1 MATNPKNL
9 SKESLDLNLNSRL
22 FKIYKNLK
30 HESLKCNTYFQAYEE
45 LFSKYIGKEIIF
57 VEIGVLH
64 GGSLFMWKE
73 YFGNKAR
80 IIGIDLHPKAKE
92 LEKYGFDIFIG
103 SQSDINFWK
112 DFYAKVG
119 KIDILLDD
127 GGHENNQQIITLNE
141 SIPNIKDGG
150 IILTEDTHTS
160 YFKKFGNPSK
170 YSFINYTKYL
180 VDVVNSRFPSNE
192 MKRNNE
198 FRKRIFSVIFYES
211 MVALKIDTKKS
222 IENIDLN
229 IEAKNLENVHD
240 LRKTDYFP
248 KATTLINKKYPKLH
262 NISIIKK
269 IVRKVFFNHNLLVK
283 IKNYLNLKK
292 YFK

>member
-9 SKESLDLNLNSRL
+9 SNESLDLNLNSRL

-30 HESLKCNTYFQAYEE
+30 YESLKCNTYFQVYEE

-112 DFYAKVG
+112 DFYTKVG

-283 IKNYLNLKK
+283 IKNYLKLKK
-292 YFK
+292 YLK

>member
-9 SKESLDLNLNSRL
+9 SNESLDLNLNSRL

-30 HESLKCNTYFQAYEE
+30 YESLKCNTYFQVYEE

-112 DFYAKVG
+112 DFYTKVG

>member
-9 SKESLDLNLNSRL
+9 SNESLDLNLNSRL

-30 HESLKCNTYFQAYEE
+30 YESLKCNTYFQVYEE

-73 YFGNKAR
+73 YFGDKAR

-112 DFYAKVG
+112 DFYTKVG

>member
-30 HESLKCNTYFQAYEE
+30 HESLKCNTYFQVYEE